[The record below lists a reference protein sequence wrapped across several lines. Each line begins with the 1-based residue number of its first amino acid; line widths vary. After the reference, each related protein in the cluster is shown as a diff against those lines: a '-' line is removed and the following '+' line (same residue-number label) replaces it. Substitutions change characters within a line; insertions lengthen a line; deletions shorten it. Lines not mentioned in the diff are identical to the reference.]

1 MSSEKLYSEILD
13 EFEQA
18 TTKNDRIAVLR
29 KHWHARFQEFLEY
42 AFNPAIEFDVG
53 IPKYRPAVEPAGLNH
68 TYLDLEVSK
77 LYRFI
82 KGHPKRPENLTP
94 AKQKKLLTT
103 VLESLHKDESAL
115 LVKLFNKDLEV
126 KFLTIKLIQEAISG
140 K

>member
-29 KHWHARFQEFLEY
+29 KYWHARFQEFLEY
-42 AFNPAIEFDVG
+42 AFNPTIEFDVE
-53 IPKYRPAVEPAGLNH
+53 IPEYRPAVEPAGLNH
-68 TYLDLEVSK
+68 TYLDLEVPK

-115 LVKLFNKDLEV
+115 LVKLLKKDLGV
-126 KFLTIKLIQEAISG
+126 KFLTIKIIQEAISG